1 MRTVGQF
8 KQKTKPELIF
18 QKEETFHDTWAE
30 SINIDEVIVDGFFEA
45 YTSPE
50 NRMIL
55 SVLGDIKGKKILE
68 LGCGAGEASVYF
80 ARKGADVTA
89 ADISSGMLEVVQKVA
104 EKYNVSLQ
112 TTKCYSHKI
121 YFEDESFDI
130 VYAANLLHH
139 VDIESTVVEVH
150 RVLKKGGIFVS
161 WDPLAHN
168 PAINVYRRI
177 ATKVRTQDEHPLKMN
192 DLKIF
197 KKYFSRVESDATWF
211 FTLWIFIKFYFID
224 RINPNKERY
233 WKKILIEHKK
243 LEKMYKSLDK
253 IDTLF
258 FKLFPFMKKY
268 CWNIIIFSYK

>member
-1 MRTVGQF
+1 MNTVGDV
-8 KQKTKPELIF
+8 KQKIEKEQIF
-18 QKEETFHDTWAE
+18 QKEETFHDSWAE

-55 SVLGDIKGKKILE
+55 SILGDIKGKKILE

-89 ADISSGMLEVVQKVA
+89 ADISNGMLEVVQKVA
-104 EKYNVSLQ
+104 EKYRVSLQ
-112 TTKCYSHKI
+112 TKKCYSHKI
-121 YFEDESFDI
+121 DFEDESFDI

-177 ATKVRTQDEHPLKMN
+177 ATKVRTEDEHPLKMS
-192 DLKIF
+192 DLRIF
-197 KKYFSRVESDATWF
+197 KKYFSRVETDATWF

-233 WKKILIEHKK
+233 WKKILIEHKR
-243 LEKMYKSLDK
+243 LEKMYKRLDK

-268 CWNIIIFSYK
+268 CWNIIIFSFK